1 MTRHESR
8 VTAFCLLF
16 EYSFGGT
23 PEEILANAAEYREEK
38 ISAFANQLFL
48 GAVGEIEKFDGL
60 IKQFAENRTFS
71 RIGKVPLAAL
81 RLGCYELLFTRTP
94 AEVAINE
101 ALELCREFN
110 FEESVSYVNG
120 VLGKINSSREQNG

>member
-38 ISAFANQLFL
+38 ISAFTVFL
-48 GAVGEIEKFDGL
+48 GPVGKL
-60 IKQFAENRTFS
+60 KKST
-71 RIGKVPLAAL
+71 AL
-81 RLGCYELLFTRTP
+81 
-94 AEVAINE
+94 
-101 ALELCREFN
+101 
-110 FEESVSYVNG
+110 
-120 VLGKINSSREQNG
+120 